1 MSVCQIDA
9 ALEQVEM
16 QGRIKNCVHL
26 RSIVAGQVEA
36 GWGSG
41 AAGTNDEAK
50 SLCKEI
56 SMGKYCR
63 GPTRATQAE
72 ASSQALRVAPGGD
85 VCGELSQIS
94 VLAHPSDWWRCL

>member
-63 GPTRATQAE
+63 GPNSLLATRDTQAE
-72 ASSQALRVAPGGD
+72 ASSQALRVAPVG
-85 VCGELSQIS
+85 VMCVVNSLRS
-94 VLAHPSDWWRCL
+94 AC

>member
-26 RSIVAGQVEA
+26 RSTVAGQVEA

-41 AAGTNDEAK
+41 AAGTNDEA
-50 SLCKEI
+50 
-56 SMGKYCR
+56 
-63 GPTRATQAE
+63 RACAKRHRWANTVEVQIACLQLGVHRQKQA
-72 ASSQALRVAPGGD
+72 AK
-85 VCGELSQIS
+85 
-94 VLAHPSDWWRCL
+94 H

>member
-41 AAGTNDEAK
+41 AAGTNGEAK
-50 SLCKEI
+50 SLCKET

-63 GPTRATQAE
+63 GPNSLLATRDTQVE
-72 ASSQALRVAPGGD
+72 ASSQALRVAPGG
-85 VCGELSQIS
+85 VMCVVNSLRS
-94 VLAHPSDWWRCL
+94 AC